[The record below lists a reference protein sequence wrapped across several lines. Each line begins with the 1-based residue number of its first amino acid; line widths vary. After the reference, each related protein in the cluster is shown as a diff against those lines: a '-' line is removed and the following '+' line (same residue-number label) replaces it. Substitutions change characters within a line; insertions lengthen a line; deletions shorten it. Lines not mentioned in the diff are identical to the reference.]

1 MSPEPEAPAL
11 LLQGITA
18 GYGELAVLRDLDLE
32 LPAGGAGALL
42 GPNGAGKTTALR
54 VASGGLA
61 PDAGAIWMGGEDVT
75 RLASHARQHRGMCH
89 VPEGRGI
96 FPSLSVREN
105 LRLQARKGEEAAAV
119 ERAVEVFPSLGRR
132 ISNLAGTLS
141 GGEQQMLAVARAYV
155 SSPHLVLLDEASL
168 GLAPRIVDEIYQ
180 FLARLRSE
188 GTALLV
194 VEQFVDRALALV
206 EHVWVLVRGHIV
218 LSGTPAE
225 VDRGA
230 IAASY
235 LGTAVA

>member
-1 MSPEPEAPAL
+1 
-11 LLQGITA
+11 
-18 GYGELAVLRDLDLE
+18 
-32 LPAGGAGALL
+32 
-42 GPNGAGKTTALR
+42 
-54 VASGGLA
+54 
-61 PDAGAIWMGGEDVT
+61 
-75 RLASHARQHRGMCH
+75 
-89 VPEGRGI
+89 
-96 FPSLSVREN
+96 
-105 LRLQARKGEEAAAV
+105 
-119 ERAVEVFPSLGRR
+119 
-132 ISNLAGTLS
+132 
-141 GGEQQMLAVARAYV
+141 
-155 SSPHLVLLDEASL
+155 VLLDEASL

-225 VDRGA
+225 VDRDE